1 MNNSLNLMR
10 SRLEVRGGA
19 FQQDRMI
26 KDKRETLDRIVL
38 YSYRLG
44 KRWFST
50 FGLSLNNCSIETPRV
65 SAI

>member
-1 MNNSLNLMR
+1 
-10 SRLEVRGGA
+10 
-19 FQQDRMI
+19 MI
-26 KDKRETLDRIVL
+26 LQHYVKDKHSDYINYYIRTEQKKNNL

-50 FGLSLNNCSIETPRV
+50 FGLSLNNCSMETPRV